1 MILDLALLAFLLA
14 TLTLAHV
21 LENLLTARC
30 LTPDCPRCAA
40 AQRKALP

>member
-1 MILDLALLAFLLA
+1 MTDALLLA
-14 TLTLAHV
+14 TLCALAMAAHV